1 MRTTIDGVPVI
12 GVMATSGT
20 GKTTLLRALLPRLR
34 DAGLRVACVKHTHHH
49 IEIDKPGKDSHTLR
63 AAGAQQML
71 LASPGGWA
79 LMVDA
84 PATDGDDF
92 TTLVRHLQLR
102 SLDLVLVEGFKFEDF
117 PKLALHRYDLSGA
130 LEPPTDATVIALASN
145 QRPLP
150 AAAVPLFALDDAA
163 GIAAFI
169 IHHCT
174 QLSALRAD
182 TART

>member
-1 MRTTIDGVPVI
+1 
-12 GVMATSGT
+12 
-20 GKTTLLRALLPRLR
+20 
-34 DAGLRVACVKHTHHH
+34 
-49 IEIDKPGKDSHTLR
+49 
-63 AAGAQQML
+63 ML